1 MNEFIRVLGDR
12 IAQVLFAAWG
22 AICAFLAPMFPF
34 AMICILLI
42 LADCYTAWDLSRR
55 VKKKYPGQATGKF
68 KSQEMGRV
76 FMTMIKTFAAII
88 LASMCEEIIFEDLT
102 IRLPNIVAGAIC
114 FWQVWSILENESSC
128 NDAKWAKVLQ
138 KIMIDKTERHF
149 DIDLSELKNM
159 SGKKDEEIA
168 AKVAKDAESATLKDK
183 PNNNTTSHE
192 NPS

>member
-1 MNEFIRVLGDR
+1 MNEFFRILGDR
-12 IAQVLFAAWG
+12 MLQFTFALWG
-22 AICAFLAPMFPF
+22 AICAFIAPMFPF
-34 AMICILLI
+34 VMICTLLI
-42 LADCYTAWDLSRR
+42 MADCYTAWDLSRR

-76 FMTMIKTFAAII
+76 FVTLIKVFAAII
-88 LASMCEEIIFEDLT
+88 LASMVESIIFEGAQIHLA
-102 IRLPNIVAGAIC
+102 NIVAGAVC

-159 SGKKDEEIA
+159 SGE
-168 AKVAKDAESATLKDK
+168 KDAEITAKYGESGASSNNPVNNE
-183 PNNNTTSHE
+183 PNESSN
-192 NPS
+192 

>member
-1 MNEFIRVLGDR
+1 MNEFFRILGDR
-12 IAQVLFAAWG
+12 TLQIMFAAWG
-22 AICAFLAPMFPF
+22 VICAFLAPMIPF
-34 AMICILLI
+34 VVICTLLI
-42 LADCYTAWDLSRR
+42 FVDCYTAWDLSRR

-76 FMTMIKTFAAII
+76 FVTLIKVFAAII
-88 LASMCEEIIFEDLT
+88 LASMAESIIFEGAQ
-102 IRLPNIVAGAIC
+102 IRLANIVAGAIC

-159 SGKKDEEIA
+159 SGS
-168 AKVAKDAESATLKDK
+168 KDAEINATFGKSGASSDEPNKDT
-183 PNNNTTSHE
+183 NDNANQG
-192 NPS
+192 